1 MNAQLDFGYPW
12 WLSYGHLIL
21 TAILMGVLLL
31 GRSRKW
37 RMWAMVP
44 LFALALWAVAGFV
57 VMRFVLDLNG
67 RAAMP
72 TENFLH
78 SGTARVLDIGAGTGR
93 SSIMVL
99 EARPQAT
106 LVASDQFGR
115 SYEQHFGKGLSPEE
129 RLRANLQ
136 AAGVAQRASVQKADM
151 RKMPFSNSEF
161 NAAVSCYAMDH
172 LNREGI
178 ERALSETARVVEPGG
193 EFLLVLIHPD
203 AWLKFAFGPLLLHGH
218 TRGAEWWSKQLSK
231 AGFQVLEH
239 GTRPGT
245 LYLVS
250 RRLQQ

>member
-12 WLSYGHLIL
+12 WLSYGHLLL
-21 TAILMGVLLL
+21 TAILVCVLLI
-31 GRSRKW
+31 GRWRKW
-37 RMWAMVP
+37 RVWSLLP
-44 LFALALWAVAGFV
+44 LIVLTLWTAAGFA

-72 TENFLH
+72 TDNFFRP
-78 SGTARVLDIGAGTGR
+78 GTGRVLDIGAGTGR

-115 SYEQHFGKGLSPEE
+115 SYEQHFGKGLSPQD
-129 RLRANLQ
+129 RLRANLE
-136 AAGVAQRASVQKADM
+136 AAGVANRASVQQADM
-151 RKMPFSNSEF
+151 RKMPFANAEF

-178 ERALSETARVVEPGG
+178 DRALSETARVVEPGG

-218 TRGAEWWSKQLSK
+218 TRGADWWSQQLSR

-250 RRLQQ
+250 RRLQ

>member
-1 MNAQLDFGYPW
+1 MNSQLDFGYPW
-12 WLSYGHLIL
+12 WLSYGHLVLTVIL
-21 TAILMGVLLL
+21 VGLLLL
-31 GRSRKW
+31 GRRLKW
-37 RMWAMVP
+37 RIWTLLP
-44 LFALALWAVAGFV
+44 LIVLTLWAVGGFI

-72 TENFLH
+72 AENYFRP
-78 SGTARVLDIGAGTGR
+78 GTGRVLDIGAGTGR
-93 SSIMVL
+93 SSIMLL

-115 SYEQHFGKGLSPEE
+115 SYEQHFGKGLSPED
-129 RLRANLQ
+129 RLRANLK
-136 AAGVAQRASVQKADM
+136 AAGVADRATIQQADM
-151 RKMPFSNSEF
+151 RKMPFANGEF

-178 ERALSETARVVEPGG
+178 GQALSETARVVEPGG

-218 TRGAEWWSKQLSK
+218 TRGADWWSQQLTK
-231 AGFQVLEH
+231 AGFQVIEH

-245 LYLVS
+245 LYLVA
-250 RRLQQ
+250 RRLQ